1 MELSVIIVNYNVR
14 YFLEQCLNSVVR
26 ASEGISCEIF
36 VVDNNS
42 EDDSC
47 KMVGERFP
55 EVRLIRNSYNA
66 GYAKACNQALA
77 IASGEFILLLN
88 PDTIVGE
95 NTFRRCIEFMRS
107 NEDAGAVGVKMIN
120 GSGRYLKESKR
131 SLPVPLTAFFKM
143 TGLSRLFPRSPLFSK
158 YYMAHIDEN
167 KTSEI
172 EILTGAFMFIR
183 KKVLDKTGF
192 FDENFFMY
200 GEDIDLS
207 YRILKEGYKIY
218 YFPEEKI
225 IHFKGESA
233 HQMPV
238 NSTIY
243 FYKAMLVFAEKHFRK
258 KDVIL
263 FHFLIKPA
271 VYSRAVISLL
281 KKVFV
286 ILLPLISDIAAIS
299 AGVLATVLI
308 MGARSHGLN
317 SDYSPLPAAG
327 LLALFI
333 LPGVISIFLAG
344 GYRKPAHTIGVLKG
358 LIPGCIV
365 ILALYDFING
375 EMGFASDAILTGCFA
390 VLITVPLFR
399 IILASAGFKDLK
411 NPFSTVKNAVVAGSR
426 ESYFRICDLVK
437 ETGQAVKIKGRV
449 SLLKND
455 HGDEIVGNIDQLQE
469 IINIHRIKVIFFSL
483 RDLPLSQLISHIEK
497 ISALKIT
504 IRLVPEGENVI
515 TGSKT
520 IIAKD
525 SVY

>member
-1 MELSVIIVNYNVR
+1 MELSVIIVNYNVK

-47 KMVGERFP
+47 KMVSERFP
-55 EVRLIRNSYNA
+55 EVKLIRNSHNA
-66 GYAKACNQALA
+66 GYAKACNQAMA
-77 IASGEFILLLN
+77 VASGEFVLLLN

-95 NTFRRCIEFMRS
+95 STFRRCIDFMRS
-107 NEDAGAVGVKMIN
+107 HEEAGALGVKMIDGN
-120 GSGRYLKESKR
+120 GRYLKESKR
-131 SLPVPLTAFFKM
+131 ALPVPLTAFFKM
-143 TGLSRLFPRSPLFSK
+143 TGFSRLFPRSPLFSK

-167 KTSEI
+167 ETSEI

-183 KKVLDKTGF
+183 KKVLEKTGF

-207 YRILKEGYKIY
+207 YRILKEGYNIY

-233 HQMPV
+233 RKIPV
-238 NSTIY
+238 NSIIY
-243 FYKAMLVFAEKHFRK
+243 FYKAMLVFAGKHFRK

-271 VYSRAVISLL
+271 IYSRAALSLL
-281 KKVFV
+281 NKVFV
-286 ILLPLISDIAAIS
+286 ILMPLFSDIVAIS
-299 AGVLATVLI
+299 AGVLASAYI
-308 MGARSHGLN
+308 WGAQVHGLN
-317 SDYSPLPAAG
+317 SDFSPLPTAG

-333 LPGVISIFLAG
+333 LPGLISIFLAG
-344 GYRKPAHTIGVLKG
+344 GYRKPAYTIQVIKG
-358 LIPGCIV
+358 LIPGCII
-365 ILALYDFING
+365 ILALY
-375 EMGFASDAILTGCFA
+375 AIIHWKTGYTAATMLMGCFA

-399 IILASAGFKDLK
+399 IILALAGFKDLK

-437 ETGQAVKIKGRV
+437 ETDNMVKIKGRV

-455 HGDEIVGNIDQLQE
+455 PGDEIVGNIDQLQE
-469 IINIHRIKVIFFSL
+469 ILNTHRIKVIFFSL
-483 RDLPLSQLISHIEK
+483 RDIPPSQLISLIEK
-497 ISALKIT
+497 IAAFKII

-515 TGSKT
+515 MGSKT

-525 SVY
+525 GV